1 MLKAPLLLA
10 AVLVVCVASSAD
22 ARRRHHG
29 YYGYGERSPSSLD
42 DWRRARDAQSQGQD
56 RGQGSGQDQAQDQ
69 RQDQNQGQSQDQK
82 QDRVQDRREYRARER
97 GDRRRVRSLDEWRR
111 SRETQNQGQDS
122 GQALTRDGGEDRTRE
137 SYDRRRARYDERRA
151 RYEDWGRGRDR
162 EREDGTRRREAER
175 GDAALRR
182 TRGGPF
188 GAVVEKL
195 VRGCGQQGAEFENW
209 PFDAIAQI
217 VGADE
222 KERTALEGL
231 RDNANKAA
239 ERLAA
244 DCPQDVPA
252 APAARLEA
260 VEQGIDAALAAF
272 DTVEPALATFY
283 GTLDDEQKAR
293 LYRDMMAAPAAA
305 AARETTGGRDIRA
318 DARQEYS
325 SRRHRWRAYT
335 AAREAA
341 AREPTPSQARSQAAA
356 PGWSGAMCEE
366 LAGVLRGWPVRE
378 IERDVRLSSPQR
390 VAFYELVTASLKAAD
405 TLGGACPAETALTP
419 VGRMDAMR
427 KRLVAVRAAT
437 AAIRPA
443 LVHFYEALDQGQ
455 KVRFAGMS

>member
-195 VRGCGQQGAEFENW
+195 VRGCGAQGAEFENW
-209 PFDAIAQI
+209 PFDAIAQT

-231 RDNANKAA
+231 RESAKKAA

-272 DTVEPALATFY
+272 DTVEPALAAFY

-293 LYRDMMAAPAAA
+293 LYRDMAAPVAA
-305 AARETTGGRDIRA
+305 AARETTPRREARA
-318 DARQEYS
+318 RPAGSRRRAARPPCWRCRAGLRARCAPSRRRRRSARWRRTAS
-325 SRRHRWRAYT
+325 SRTR
-335 AAREAA
+335 
-341 AREPTPSQARSQAAA
+341 P
-356 PGWSGAMCEE
+356 
-366 LAGVLRGWPVRE
+366 
-378 IERDVRLSSPQR
+378 
-390 VAFYELVTASLKAAD
+390 
-405 TLGGACPAETALTP
+405 P
-419 VGRMDAMR
+419 VGRSR
-427 KRLVAVRAAT
+427 GRAS
-437 AAIRPA
+437 RPRRQISPF
-443 LVHFYEALDQGQ
+443 LYPH
-455 KVRFAGMS
+455 KC